1 MRHRLVLGC
10 LLFSAMFTSG
20 CGDLR
25 CYFRRNREVVLRNE
39 LAHIRIAIQDYT
51 LDKERGPKLLSDLV
65 KNGYLKEIP
74 ADPFTRKTDW
84 VPVVDTTSAPSE
96 VDEVHSASNQIG
108 CNGVPYGEW

>member
-10 LLFSAMFTSG
+10 LLVSAIFASG

-25 CYFRRNREVVLRNE
+25 CYVRRNREVVLRNE
-39 LAHIRIAIQDYT
+39 LAQIRIAIQNYT

-65 KNGYLKEIP
+65 KNGYLKEVP

-84 VPVVDTTSAPSE
+84 VPVVDATSAPSSIID
-96 VDEVHSASNQIG
+96 VYSASDQVG
-108 CNGVPYGEW
+108 CNGAPYAEW

>member
-1 MRHRLVLGC
+1 MRHRFVLGC
-10 LLFSAMFTSG
+10 LLVSAMVTSG

-25 CYFRRNREVVLRNE
+25 CYIRRNREVVLRNE

-51 LDKERGPKLLSDLV
+51 LDKEHGPKLLSDLI

-84 VPVVDTTSAPSE
+84 VPVVDPTSAPSE
-96 VDEVHSASNQIG
+96 IIDVHSASDQVG
-108 CNGVPYGEW
+108 CNGILYDEW